1 MDDLDQQLLN
11 LLSKDAR
18 LTVST
23 IARQLGIARTTVQA
37 RIDRLEDKKIIAG
50 YTIRMGEK
58 YQLDRIKTTVLL
70 HITPQAT
77 VPLIGRLRRYPQV
90 VEAHTTSGRFDL
102 IILLACQNT
111 VELDDLLDEICALDG
126 VISSESLVHLATRID
141 RGV

>member
-11 LLSKDAR
+11 VLSKDAR

-37 RIDRLEDKKIIAG
+37 RIDRLEDKKVIAG

-58 YQLDRIKTTVLL
+58 FQLDRIKTTALL

-90 VEAHTTSGRFDL
+90 IEAHTTSGRFDL

-141 RGV
+141 RGI

>member
-1 MDDLDQQLLN
+1 VDDLDQQLLN
-11 LLSKDAR
+11 VLSKDAR

-37 RIDRLEDKKIIAG
+37 RIDRLEDKKVIAG

-58 YQLDRIKTTVLL
+58 FQLDRIKTTVLL

-90 VEAHTTSGRFDL
+90 IEAHTTSGRFDL

-141 RGV
+141 RGI

>member
-1 MDDLDQQLLN
+1 MDDLYQQLLN
-11 LLSKDAR
+11 VLSKDAR

-37 RIDRLEDKKIIAG
+37 RIDRLEDKKVIAG

-58 YQLDRIKTTVLL
+58 FQLYRIKTTALL

-90 VEAHTTSGRFDL
+90 IEAHTTSGRFDL

-111 VELDDLLDEICALDG
+111 VELDDMLDEICALDG

-141 RGV
+141 RGI

>member
-11 LLSKDAR
+11 VLSKDAR

-37 RIDRLEDKKIIAG
+37 RIDRLEDKKVIAG

-58 YQLDRIKTTVLL
+58 FQLDRIKTTVLL

-90 VEAHTTSGRFDL
+90 IEAHTTSGRFDL

-141 RGV
+141 RGI

>member
-1 MDDLDQQLLN
+1 MDELDQKLLN
-11 LLSKDAR
+11 TLSADAR

-37 RIDRLEDKKIIAG
+37 RIDRLEVQKVIAG
-50 YTIRMGEK
+50 YTIRLGEK
-58 YQLDRIKTTVLL
+58 YRLDRIKTTVLL

-77 VPLIGRLRRYPQV
+77 IPLVQRLRRYPQV
-90 VEAHTTSGRFDL
+90 IEAHTTSGRFDL
-102 IILLACQNT
+102 IVLLACQNT

-126 VISSESLVHLATRID
+126 VISSESLVHLATKID

>member
-11 LLSKDAR
+11 LLSRDAR